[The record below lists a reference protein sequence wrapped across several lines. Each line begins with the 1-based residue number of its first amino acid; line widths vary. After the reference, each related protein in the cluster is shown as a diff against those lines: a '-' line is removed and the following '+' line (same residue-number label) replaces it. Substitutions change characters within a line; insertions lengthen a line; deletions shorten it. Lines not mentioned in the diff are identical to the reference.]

1 MAEISQEE
9 LNERLA
15 ILRRFR
21 SLLEEQKKKFQD
33 YLEVLEKQENSIEN
47 DNTDVLVAHAEIETE
62 ISRNIKSL
70 QKVIVP
76 ISEMY
81 SRNISGIREAD
92 RKSVEEIQENLDRL
106 QEKVLKQNAKNR
118 ELLRTHIAQI
128 RKQIDGFKNPY
139 RNVSSVYAKKVA
151 QGNFVAVEV

>member
-47 DNTDVLVAHAEIETE
+47 DNTDALVAHAEIETE

>member
-21 SLLEEQKKKFQD
+21 SLLEAQKRKFQD

-47 DNTDVLVAHAEIETE
+47 DNTDALVAHTEIETE
-62 ISRNIKSL
+62 ISKSIQSL

-92 RKSVEEIQENLDRL
+92 RKSVEDIQADLERL
-106 QEKVLKQNAKNR
+106 QGKVLKQNAKNR

-151 QGNFVAVEV
+151 QGNLVAVEV